1 MFAATISRQS
11 HQNAFTKTMTEVLIP
26 HWAGPLVMF

>member
-1 MFAATISRQS
+1 MFAATVSRQI
-11 HQNAFTKTMTEVLIP
+11 HQNAFTKAMTEILIP